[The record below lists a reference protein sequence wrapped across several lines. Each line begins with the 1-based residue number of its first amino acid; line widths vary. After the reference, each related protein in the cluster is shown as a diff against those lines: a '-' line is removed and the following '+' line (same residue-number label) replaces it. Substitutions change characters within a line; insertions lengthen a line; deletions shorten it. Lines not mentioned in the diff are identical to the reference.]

1 MRTKAIAI
9 MLIAAVLTVSVLAWA
24 GVEVKSDKKNIA
36 ASRIEGE
43 WAFHKNLTKRLQG
56 GDATSLDRLT
66 FRMDSSVANKIPAM
80 YDKFFK
86 DRQIYAA
93 GILKMKDKE
102 FPFVLIALGGC
113 PHVVYFREKG
123 ADPLGD
129 AESFYIMLAAAKD
142 KAKDLLFVG
151 SDMPSGTF
159 AAFERA
165 AQ

>member
-9 MLIAAVLTVSVLAWA
+9 MLIAAVLAVSVFAWA

-36 ASRIEGE
+36 ADRLEGG
-43 WAFHKNLTKRLQG
+43 WALHKTITKRLKG
-56 GDATSLDRLT
+56 GDAASLDRLT
-66 FRMDSSVANKIPAM
+66 FRMDSSIAEKIPAM

-93 GILKMKDKE
+93 GTLKMKDKE

-113 PHVVYFREKG
+113 PHVIYFREKG

-142 KAKDLLFVG
+142 KASDLLFVG
-151 SDMPSGTF
+151 GDMPSESF